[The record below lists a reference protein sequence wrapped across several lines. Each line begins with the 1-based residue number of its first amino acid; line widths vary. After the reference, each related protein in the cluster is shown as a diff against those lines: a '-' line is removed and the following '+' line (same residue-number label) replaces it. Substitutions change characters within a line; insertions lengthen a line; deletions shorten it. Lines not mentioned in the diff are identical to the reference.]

1 MLAYQQSA
9 AQPMKFALIF
19 ILSSLMACAAQAAG
33 VTLSVSDRP
42 SAPLTFPDHEGQ
54 AQYLARQ
61 AMRAAVEQAP
71 ALAK

>member
-33 VTLSVSDRP
+33 VTLCVSDRRP
-42 SAPLTFPDHEGQ
+42 
-54 AQYLARQ
+54 R
-61 AMRAAVEQAP
+61 R
-71 ALAK
+71 